1 MDVLGGQQSAQD
13 LLQANEMFVLFV
25 STNPNPNPFVTDAFK
40 HFRITTLN
48 AFGVDPMHY
57 ITAPQMAY
65 SLFLKVT
72 IEGDHS
78 ENILMILARK
88 WAQYIMRTNANEV
101 LTEKQ
106 LVNVFLNRMGEFY
119 ESKGIRLMETNEID
133 DFIPLL
139 KNLRGGI
146 TQIVKRHAK
155 VDIDNTEQAAVSS
168 EGIYYLD
175 ANNLYGGV
183 LHTSNDALRVG
194 GCI

>member
-1 MDVLGGQQSAQD
+1 MDVLGGEQSAQD
-13 LLQANEMFVLFV
+13 LLQGNEMFVLFV
-25 STNPNPNPFVTDAFK
+25 STNPNPNPFMTDAFE

-48 AFGVDPMHY
+48 AFGVDPMHS

-88 WAQYIMRTNANEV
+88 WAEYIMRTNANEV

-139 KNLRGGI
+139 KNLRGDI